1 MKITIEGASPEFE
14 RKLLLLIDEHRHEL
28 TVTAGTEWDA
38 ERAVLYLTSLPT
50 NALKFARLVVEADGR
65 KSAEEL
71 RAEFDGELRGPT
83 IALSRAVPR
92 GVRMGWWPA
101 GTEAPITPQY
111 DPDHPSWQ
119 KAIAYTMT
127 SENVAVFRTALE
139 WLNGGNVP
147 KALLPTA
154 YGGRIVPRA
163 GHNPEGDDATQR
175 SSRTN
180 TKEQE
185 TPRQ

>member
-14 RKLLLLIDEHRHEL
+14 RKLLLLLAEHQHEL

-38 ERAVLYLTSLPT
+38 ERAVLYLTSLPA
-50 NALKFARLVVEADGR
+50 NALRFARLVVEADGR
-65 KSAEEL
+65 KKAEEL

-92 GVRMGWWPA
+92 GVRMGWWPE

-127 SENVAVFRTALE
+127 SENVAVFRTAFG
-139 WLNGGNVP
+139 WLNDGNVQQ
-147 KALLPTA
+147 AVLAAA
-154 YGGRIVPRA
+154 YGGRTVPRA
-163 GHNPEGDDATQR
+163 DLESEGNDDEDEG
-175 SSRTN
+175 
-180 TKEQE
+180 EQ
-185 TPRQ
+185 P

>member
-14 RKLLLLIDEHRHEL
+14 RKLLLLLAEHRHEL

-38 ERAVLYLTSLPT
+38 ERAVLYLTSLPA
-50 NALKFARLVVEADGR
+50 NALRFARLVVEADGR
-65 KSAEEL
+65 KKAEEL

-92 GVRMGWWPA
+92 GVRMGWWPE

-119 KAIAYTMT
+119 RAIAYTMT
-127 SENVAVFRTALE
+127 SENVTVFRTAFE
-139 WLNGGNVP
+139 WLNNGNAQ
-147 KALLPTA
+147 KAVLAAA
-154 YGGRIVPRA
+154 YGGRTVPRA
-163 GHNPEGDDATQR
+163 GHEAEGDDAHGDEEER
-175 SSRTN
+175 
-180 TKEQE
+180 
-185 TPRQ
+185 P